1 MFSMLRL
8 VSGQR
13 PASCSKI
20 FPIPGL
26 VLTMV
31 FLSLL
36 TVTAVESAKHVLE
49 VLRAGGPAV
58 DVILLEV
65 EFPHG
70 RGLKLLKHIMRE
82 EKLKQIP
89 VVSKYASADGL
100 CVMFAPVWKSHK
112 CTFMP
117 IL

>member
-1 MFSMLRL
+1 
-8 VSGQR
+8 
-13 PASCSKI
+13 
-20 FPIPGL
+20 
-26 VLTMV
+26 MV

-100 CVMFAPVWKSHK
+100 CVMFAPVGKLYK
-112 CTFMP
+112 CTSLP